1 MLVAKKIPIRYI
13 LGKIKYDI
21 LFMSL
26 IGIIIHTIT
35 TFFENIIP
43 KMPITIPAFL
53 GTSISVILSFK
64 LSQSYDRWWEAR
76 KIWGSIVNDS
86 RTLTIQI
93 QSFAPVKDE
102 SIKNI
107 SYRQIA
113 WCYSLGQALRNLNPL
128 ENMSKFLKD
137 EEIIKIR
144 WHSNIP
150 LAILKLNSAEIAA
163 LHAEKKID
171 DFTRMQMDNTLVRL
185 CDSMGRAER
194 IKSTVF
200 PNTYK
205 IYLHFIIYLFVIS
218 LSIAL
223 HDLEIYYELPLL
235 AIISSCFFLLEKSAY
250 HMQDPFSNRPSDT
263 PVTAIARTIE
273 INIRQL
279 LGEEEVP
286 EPVKPNN
293 FYIL

>member
-21 LFMSL
+21 LFMLL

-76 KIWGSIVNDS
+76 KIWGSIVNDA

-113 WCYSLGQALRNLNPL
+113 WCYSLGQSLRNLNPL
-128 ENMSKFLKD
+128 ENISKFLKD

-144 WHSNIP
+144 WHTNIP

-200 PNTYK
+200 PNTYR

-218 LSIAL
+218 LSISL
-223 HDLEIYYELPLL
+223 YDLEIYYEIPLL

-263 PVTAIARTIE
+263 PVTTIARTIE

-279 LGEEEVP
+279 LGEEDVP
-286 EPVKPNN
+286 EPVKPND

>member
-21 LFMSL
+21 LFMLL

-76 KIWGSIVNDS
+76 KIWGSIVNDA

-93 QSFAPVKDE
+93 QSFAPIKDE

-113 WCYSLGQALRNLNPL
+113 WCYSLGQSLRNLNPL

-200 PNTYK
+200 PNTYR

-218 LSIAL
+218 LSISL
-223 HDLEIYYELPLL
+223 YDLEIYYEIPLL

-279 LGEEEVP
+279 LGEEDVP
-286 EPVKPNN
+286 EPVKPND

>member
-21 LFMSL
+21 LFMLL

-76 KIWGSIVNDS
+76 KIWGSIVNDA

-93 QSFAPVKDE
+93 QSFAPIKDE

-113 WCYSLGQALRNLNPL
+113 WCYSLGQSLRNLNPL

-200 PNTYK
+200 PNTYR

-218 LSIAL
+218 LSISL
-223 HDLEIYYELPLL
+223 YDLEIYYEIPLL

-286 EPVKPNN
+286 EPVKPND